1 MTPATVIAYSDLI
14 AVGVFAASGALAA
27 AEKRLD
33 ILGFVFFGTITGVGG
48 GTLRDLL
55 LQLPVFWISDTR
67 YLWVCITLSAVTWYV
82 APLLSAR
89 PRLLLWADA
98 LGLALFSVLGCAK
111 ALQYDAPWIVAIVM
125 GVMSASF
132 GGLIRDTL
140 LGRASVLL
148 GAEIYVTAA
157 LAGACSYALLTSWA
171 AVGASIALLIA
182 MLPAFV
188 LRAGA
193 IQFGWRLRSY
203 RRLGI

>member
-1 MTPATVIAYSDLI
+1 MTLASVIAYCDLV

-33 ILGFVFFGTITGVGG
+33 ILAFLLFGTITGVGG

-55 LQLPVFWISDTR
+55 LQLPVFWISDVR
-67 YLWVCITLSAVTWYV
+67 YLWICISLSALTWYL
-82 APLLSAR
+82 APMLSAR
-89 PRLLLWADA
+89 RRLLLWADA
-98 LGLALFSVLGCAK
+98 LGISLFCVLGCAK
-111 ALQYDAPWIVAIVM
+111 AVQYDAPGIVAIVM

-140 LGRASVLL
+140 LGRESVLF
-148 GAEIYVTAA
+148 GAELYVTAA
-157 LAGACSYALLTSWA
+157 LAGAASYVLLLQIPGLLAGYALL
-171 AVGASIALLIA
+171 LA

-193 IQFGWRLRSY
+193 LRFGWSLPSY
-203 RRLGI
+203 RRLGG

>member
-1 MTPATVIAYSDLI
+1 MTLQTIIAYCDLL

-33 ILGFVFFGTITGVGG
+33 ILGFVLFGTITGVGG

-55 LQLPVFWISDTR
+55 LQLPVFWISDVR
-67 YLWVCITLSAVTWYV
+67 YLWVCIALSALTWYL
-82 APLLSAR
+82 APMLSAR
-89 PRLLLWADA
+89 RRLLLWADA

-111 ALQYDAPWIVAIVM
+111 AVQYEAPWIVAIVM

-140 LGRASVLL
+140 LARESVLL
-148 GAEIYVTAA
+148 GPEIYVTAA
-157 LAGACSYALLTSWA
+157 LAGACSYVLLLWIPGVPATYALL
-171 AVGASIALLIA
+171 LA
-182 MLPAFV
+182 MIPAFV

-193 IQFGWRLRSY
+193 IHAGWRLRSY
-203 RRLGI
+203 RRLGG